1 MEASVLGTLNGG
13 QSTQLVKPNY
23 LVLSFLT
30 SHRRRTIVSL
40 ETYPLC
46 SFPLTSKTLIY
57 VYLITLRNI
66 GYEKTLI
73 WASWSGLVKRKQV
86 KIDRGETCNVIM
98 APFLACG
105 NVGTESSTLD
115 SKEKNHYVDF
125 LMTPVNK
132 NKIKNSLSQYLNM
145 SST

>member
-1 MEASVLGTLNGG
+1 MLGTNFTLVNNTWLLFRLTVEASVLGTLNGG

-46 SFPLTSKTLIY
+46 PFPLTSKTLIY
-57 VYLITLRNI
+57 VYLITLRNT

-73 WASWSGLVKRKQV
+73 
-86 KIDRGETCNVIM
+86 
-98 APFLACG
+98 
-105 NVGTESSTLD
+105 
-115 SKEKNHYVDF
+115 
-125 LMTPVNK
+125 
-132 NKIKNSLSQYLNM
+132 
-145 SST
+145 